1 MDPVYF
7 FRTLYEKK
15 FLLLIS
21 TIVAA
26 GVAYFLTTNEKKYYR
41 STAQVSTGFT
51 VSDEIQVGKSDF
63 SFFEADTKFNNAI
76 VTSTS
81 PSVISLVSYHL
92 ILHDLQGN
100 PFTNLTDKEK
110 QSPVYQ

>member
-1 MDPVYF
+1 MDLLYIL
-7 FRTLYEKK
+7 RTLYERK

-26 GVAYFLTTNEKKYYR
+26 AVAYFLTTNEKKYYR

-63 SFFEADTKFNNAI
+63 SFYEADTKFNNAI
-76 VTSTS
+76 VTCTS
-81 PSVISLVSYHL
+81 PSVISLVSYNL
-92 ILHDLQGN
+92 ILHDLEGK
-100 PFTNLTDKEK
+100 PFTYLTEKE
-110 QSPVYQ
+110 